1 MDKIITFDGAT
12 TFSAQYIW
20 QRKERVAG
28 ALRNIMQVLIEGEFA
43 VVKQAVTTSA
53 GWTFTENGVVTDF
66 SAYNLP
72 YALTDNLD
80 GTVLVK
86 IAEGDSIEQQQAEI
100 IATQQAQLDALTA
113 QLQEG
118 TA

>member
-1 MDKIITFDGAT
+1 MDKIMTFDGT
-12 TFSAQYIW
+12 TAFAAQYIW

-28 ALRNIMQVLIEGEFA
+28 ALRNIMQVLVTGEFA
-43 VVKQAVTTSA
+43 AVKQAATTCA
-53 GWTFTENGVVTDF
+53 GWTYAEDGVVTDF

-86 IAEGDSIEQQQAEI
+86 IAEGDSIEQQQAQI
-100 IATQQAQLDALTA
+100 IAAQADQLAAITA